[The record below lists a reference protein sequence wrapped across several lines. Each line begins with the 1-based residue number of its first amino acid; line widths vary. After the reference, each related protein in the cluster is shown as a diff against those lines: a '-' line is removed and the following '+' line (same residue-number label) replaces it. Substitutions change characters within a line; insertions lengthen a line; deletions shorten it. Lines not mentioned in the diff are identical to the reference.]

1 MPAHSQGHQKFLAGR
16 EARTLLIVWWFVCG
30 IVLFHGLLFAIN
42 GAPFALASVFLWILI
57 SKMWEEFV
65 THLRCPND
73 SRPVWNS
80 AMGVILTAFTM
91 GVFFAFLTWAMSYL
105 MSLAGYVAIGSVP
118 LFVIA
123 IVAGLCVGAS
133 KSLVNHAI

>member
-1 MPAHSQGHQKFLAGR
+1 MPAHSQGHKKFLAGR

-30 IVLFHGLLFAIN
+30 IVLFHGLLFAMN

-65 THLRCPND
+65 THLRSPND

-91 GVFFAFLTWAMSYL
+91 GVFFAFLTL
-105 MSLAGYVAIGSVP
+105 GHV
-118 LFVIA
+118 LFNESCW
-123 IVAGLCVGAS
+123 LCRHWLSPSFCHCNSGGIMCRS
-133 KSLVNHAI
+133 F